1 MHMCTPICNLHVGYN
16 TKSALMGL
24 HLRCVLCV
32 CVHAC
37 VRACMQ
43 CLKYQT
49 LYQPIVANVFQSVL
63 ILVRKVVTI
72 LIANIYASYAEQ
84 NV

>member
-1 MHMCTPICNLHVGYN
+1 MHMCTPMCNLHVGYN

-24 HLRCVLCV
+24 HLRYVCVCACV
-32 CVHAC
+32 CVRVC
-37 VRACMQ
+37 VCMQ

-63 ILVRKVVTI
+63 ILVRQMSKYS
-72 LIANIYASYAEQ
+72 LAFYP
-84 NV
+84 